1 MRRAPLVP
9 PRIHTMWYVFMFAGL
24 AILCVVVVLI
34 RNAQNKSGKTTASP
48 NAPHPHTHAQEDHAR
63 QERKRRR
70 AQSKADRRKRH

>member
-1 MRRAPLVP
+1 
-9 PRIHTMWYVFMFAGL
+9 MWYVFMFAGL

-34 RNAQNKSGKTTASP
+34 RNARDKAVRDSSSP
-48 NAPHPHTHAQEDHAR
+48 SSSTHTHVAEDRAR